1 MPQSQAS
8 QFRNRANVGLLAL
21 AFLVILATSFVS
33 VRSINALRESI
44 SWVTHTME
52 VKDDLA
58 RLQFALGDME
68 AAGLRFMVDGRA
80 EHRESLLRNIDE
92 IGKGIDTLRIA
103 ATDNPD
109 QRALLLQLGEDHET
123 LVARARASI
132 AIKDADM
139 ARGDDRAA
147 IRRLRDQRG
156 ERVVDRMR
164 TRIQQMIVI
173 EDGLLATRQAERDVL
188 VKQTNATLL
197 IANGLALFAGLIGFL
212 ALRRAQREA
221 ENALLLQ
228 LRAAQA
234 RRASEE
240 KSAFLAN
247 MSHEIRTPMNAIF
260 GFAQLLA
267 DHVNEP
273 LQREWVAS
281 IRKSGQVLLT
291 LINDVLDLSKIEAG
305 KLQLNPLGT
314 DIGELVEETL
324 SLFGAM
330 AEAKDIALRLDIA
343 RDGLVP
349 VAVDAPRLRQIL
361 MNLISNAVKY
371 TEHGTV
377 TVTVEMTPSLPG
389 SHDLRIR
396 VQDTGTGIHPD
407 EQTNIFEPFYQA
419 DSLDGKTR
427 QGTGLGLSVTNLLV
441 QLMQGRIQVVSKP
454 GEGAL
459 FQVNIP
465 NLQHAEAVA
474 PNLADGFADAVDF
487 DRLPPLRILVV
498 DDVDWNVEVA
508 RGYLRGSHH
517 QLAIARDGEEAV
529 TVARAFRPD
538 VVLMDLRMPRMNGYR
553 ATEAIRA
560 DIAARGA
567 RIIAVTASSMTDDHG
582 TTEVRFDGYVR
593 KPYAPAELLA
603 SLVALFGERSSGPAS
618 GADAA
623 RVATV
628 ATLVET
634 DEASD
639 EAGATPADTTR
650 IDSRRAAALAEWA
663 AVRGAPLEAL
673 RTRMR
678 MREIGEFSRRLDVLA
693 ALIADPRLLDEA
705 RQLQRAVQRFD
716 VNRMKAV
723 LDRLAGHA
731 LAIHIEAP
739 VRATEEAEEDDAQ

>member
-21 AFLVILATSFVS
+21 AFLVILVTSVVS

-44 SWVTHTME
+44 GWVTHTME
-52 VKDDLA
+52 VKDELA
-58 RLQFALGDME
+58 RLQFALHDLE
-68 AAGLRFMVDGRA
+68 VAGLRFMIDGRA
-80 EHRESLLRNIDE
+80 EHREALNSNLDQVA
-92 IGKGIDTLRIA
+92 KGIQTLRTIA
-103 ATDNPD
+103 SDND
-109 QRALLLQLGEDHET
+109 EQRVLLDALVKDHER
-123 LVARARASI
+123 LRERARTSI

-147 IRRLRDQRG
+147 IRRLRDGRG
-156 ERVVDRMR
+156 ERIVDRMR
-164 TRIQQMIVI
+164 ARIQQMMLI
-173 EDGLLATRQAERDVL
+173 EDGLLAERQTERDVL

-197 IANGLALFAGLIGFL
+197 VANGLALFAGLIGFL

-221 ENALLLQ
+221 ENTLLLQ

-240 KSAFLAN
+240 KSVFLAN

-267 DHVNEP
+267 DHVDEP
-273 LQREWVAS
+273 LQREWVTS

-305 KLQLNPLGT
+305 KLQLNPQGT

-324 SLFGAM
+324 SLFGAL
-330 AEAKDIALRLDIA
+330 AEARDIALQLEIA

-349 VAVDAPRLRQIL
+349 VAVDAPRLRQVL

-377 TVTVEMTPSLPG
+377 TVSVDMAPSPLG
-389 SHDLRIR
+389 GHDLRIR

-407 EQTNIFEPFYQA
+407 EQARIFEPFYQA
-419 DSLDGKTR
+419 DSPDGRSR
-427 QGTGLGLSVTNLLV
+427 QGTGLGLSVTRLLV
-441 QLMQGRIQVVSKP
+441 QLMQGRIEVVSTP

-459 FQVNIP
+459 FQVDIP
-465 NLQHAEAVA
+465 ALPEAEAVA
-474 PNLADGFADAVDF
+474 PNLADGFAEAVDF

-517 QLAIARDGEEAV
+517 SLAIARDGEEAV
-529 TVARAFRPD
+529 AVARAFRPD

-593 KPYAPAELLA
+593 KPYAPAELLS
-603 SLVALFGERSSGPAS
+603 SLIALFGERSSAQGGTPPGDGVKDDNARDAVRG
-618 GADAA
+618 GARSAA
-623 RVATV
+623 APP
-628 ATLVET
+628 
-634 DEASD
+634 
-639 EAGATPADTTR
+639 TPAED
-650 IDSRRAAALAEWA
+650 RRAEALAEWA
-663 AVRGAPLEAL
+663 TVRGAPLEAL

-693 ALIADPRLLDEA
+693 DAIGDPRLLDEA
-705 RQLQRAVQRFD
+705 RQLRRAVQRFD

-731 LAIHIEAP
+731 LALHTDDAHAHSRED
-739 VRATEEAEEDDAQ
+739 TEEDDAQ

>member
-21 AFLVILATSFVS
+21 AFLVILATSFIS
-33 VRSINALRESI
+33 VRSINALREAI
-44 SWVTHTME
+44 GWITHTMA

-58 RLQFALGDME
+58 RLQSALHDLE
-68 AAGLRFMVDGRA
+68 IAGLRFMIDGRA
-80 EHRESLLRNIDE
+80 DHREELQRNMDAV
-92 IGKGIDTLRIA
+92 GKGIGMLRD
-103 ATDNPD
+103 ATSDNPD
-109 QRALLLQLGEDHET
+109 QRVLIDALARDHEILT
-123 LVARARASI
+123 ERVRASM
-132 AIKDADM
+132 AIKDAAM

-147 IRRLRDQRG
+147 LKRLRDARG
-156 ERVVDRMR
+156 ERIVDRMR
-164 TRIQQMIVI
+164 GRIQRMIVI
-173 EDGLLATRQAERDVL
+173 EDGLLAGRQAERDVL
-188 VKQTNATLL
+188 MKQTNATLL
-197 IANGLALFAGLIGFL
+197 VANGLALFAGLIGFL

-221 ENALLLQ
+221 ENTLLLQ

-240 KSAFLAN
+240 KSVFLAN

-267 DHVNEP
+267 DHVDEP
-273 LQREWVAS
+273 LQREWVTS

-305 KLQLNPLGT
+305 KLQLNPQGA

-324 SLFGAM
+324 SLFGAL
-330 AEAKDIALRLDIA
+330 AEARDVALRLEIA
-343 RDGLVP
+343 RDRLVP
-349 VAVDAPRLRQIL
+349 VAVDAPRLRQVL

-377 TVTVEMTPSLPG
+377 TVSVDMAPSPLG
-389 SHDLRIR
+389 GHDLRIR
-396 VQDTGTGIHPD
+396 VQDTGIGIHPD
-407 EQTNIFEPFYQA
+407 EQARIFEPFYQA

-427 QGTGLGLSVTNLLV
+427 QGTGLGLSVTRLLV
-441 QLMQGRIQVVSKP
+441 QLMQGRIQVVSAP

-459 FQVNIP
+459 FQIDIP
-465 NLQHAEAVA
+465 ALPDAEVVA
-474 PNLADGFADAVDF
+474 PNLADGFAETVDF
-487 DRLPPLRILVV
+487 DRLPPLRILIV
-498 DDVDWNVEVA
+498 DDVDWNIEVA

-517 QLAIARDGEEAV
+517 SLAIARDGEEALA
-529 TVARAFRPD
+529 VARAFRPD

-567 RIIAVTASSMTDDHG
+567 RIIAVTASSMTDDQG

-593 KPYAPAELLA
+593 KPYAPAELLS
-603 SLVALFGERSSGPAS
+603 SLVALFGERSSAQGSSAPGGGVQDH
-618 GADAA
+618 GAQDAERGDA
-623 RVATV
+623 RTA
-628 ATLVET
+628 A
-634 DEASD
+634 APP
-639 EAGATPADTTR
+639 TPAED
-650 IDSRRAAALAEWA
+650 RRAEALAEWA
-663 AVRGAPLEAL
+663 MVRGAPLEAL

-693 ALIADPRLLDEA
+693 DAIGDPRLLDEA
-705 RQLQRAVQRFD
+705 RQLRRAVQRFD

-723 LDRLAGHA
+723 LDRLAGHSLA
-731 LAIHIEAP
+731 LHTDDTPARSRED
-739 VRATEEAEEDDAQ
+739 AEEDDAQ

>member
-1 MPQSQAS
+1 MPQKQAS

-44 SWVTHTME
+44 GWVNHTME

-58 RLQFALGDME
+58 RLQFALHDME
-68 AAGLRFMVDGRA
+68 TAGLRFMIDGRA
-80 EHRESLLRNIDE
+80 EHRSELTRNIDAIGERLVHLRTVASDNLDQSRLVELLTKDHE
-92 IGKGIDTLRIA
+92 I
-103 ATDNPD
+103 
-109 QRALLLQLGEDHET
+109 LGE
-123 LVARARASI
+123 RARASI
-132 AIKDADM
+132 AIKDADI

-147 IRRLRDQRG
+147 IRRLRDGKG
-156 ERVVDRMR
+156 ERIVDRRR
-164 TRIQQMIVI
+164 TRIQRMIQI
-173 EDGLLATRQAERDVL
+173 EDGLLAQRQAERDVL

-212 ALRRAQREA
+212 ALRRAQRES

-267 DHVNEP
+267 DHVDEP

-305 KLQLNPLGT
+305 KLQLNSQGT

-330 AEAKDIALRLDIA
+330 AEAKDIALRLEIA

-377 TVTVEMTPSLPG
+377 TVGVDMMRSPLG
-389 SHDLRIR
+389 GHDLRIR
-396 VQDTGTGIHPD
+396 VKDTGTGIHPD
-407 EQTNIFEPFYQA
+407 EQVKIFEPFYQA

-427 QGTGLGLSVTNLLV
+427 QGTGLGLSVTRLLV

-459 FQVNIP
+459 FQVDIP
-465 NLQHAEAVA
+465 ALPEAEAVV
-474 PNLADGFADAVDF
+474 PNLADGFAETVDF

-567 RIIAVTASSMTDDHG
+567 RIIAVTASSMTDEHAS
-582 TTEVRFDGYVR
+582 TEVRFDGYVR
-593 KPYAPAELLA
+593 KPYAPAELLGA
-603 SLVALFGERSSGPAS
+603 LVALFGERSNGRGSLPRAGEP
-618 GADAA
+618 ADAA
-623 RVATV
+623 AADAVEDARGGSAT
-628 ATLVET
+628 
-634 DEASD
+634 AS
-639 EAGATPADTTR
+639 PAED
-650 IDSRRAAALAEWA
+650 RRAEALAEWA

-723 LDRLAGHA
+723 LDRLAGHSLA
-731 LAIHIEAP
+731 LHPESPA
-739 VRATEEAEEDDAQ
+739 RADDATEEDDAQ

>member
-21 AFLVILATSFVS
+21 AFLVILATSFIS

-44 SWVTHTME
+44 GWVTHTMM
-52 VKDDLA
+52 VKDELA
-58 RLQFALGDME
+58 ALQFTLHDME
-68 AAGLRFMVDGRA
+68 TAGLRFMIDGRA
-80 EHRESLLRNIDE
+80 EHRSELVRNLDAIGEGLARLRVAASDNIHQRTLL
-92 IGKGIDTLRIA
+92 
-103 ATDNPD
+103 D
-109 QRALLLQLGEDHET
+109 QLSDDHAI
-123 LVARARASI
+123 LVERARASI
-132 AIKDADM
+132 AIKDADI

-147 IRRLRDQRG
+147 IRRLRDGRG
-156 ERVVDRMR
+156 ERIVQRMR
-164 TRIQQMIVI
+164 GRIQQMIGV
-173 EDGLLATRQAERDVL
+173 EDGLLSKRQAERDVL

-197 IANGLALFAGLIGFL
+197 VANGLALFAGLIGFL

-221 ENALLLQ
+221 ENNLLMQ

-267 DHVNEP
+267 DHVDEP

-305 KLQLNPLGT
+305 KLQLNPQGA
-314 DIGELVEETL
+314 DIGELVEETV

-330 AEAKDIALRLDIA
+330 AESKDIELRLKIA
-343 RDGLVP
+343 DEGMVP
-349 VAVDAPRLRQIL
+349 VAVDAPRLRQVL

-371 TEHGTV
+371 TEHGAV
-377 TVTVEMTPSLPG
+377 TVSVDMAPSPLG
-389 SHDLRIR
+389 GRDLRIC

-407 EQTNIFEPFYQA
+407 EQTRIFEPFYQA

-427 QGTGLGLSVTNLLV
+427 QGTGLGLSVTRLLL
-441 QLMQGRIQVVSKP
+441 QLMQGRIHVVSEP
-454 GEGAL
+454 GKGAL
-459 FQVNIP
+459 FQVDIP
-465 NLQHAEAVA
+465 ALPEAEAVA
-474 PNLADGFADAVDF
+474 PNLADGFAEAVDF
-487 DRLPPLRILVV
+487 DRLPPLRILIV
-498 DDVDWNVEVA
+498 DDVDWNIEVA

-517 QLAIARDGEEAV
+517 QLAIARDGEEALA
-529 TVARAFRPD
+529 VARAFRPD

-603 SLVALFGERSSGPAS
+603 SLTALFGERSSPEGGPARS
-618 GADAA
+618 EN
-623 RVATV
+623 VQN
-628 ATLVET
+628 
-634 DEASD
+634 
-639 EAGATPADTTR
+639 
-650 IDSRRAAALAEWA
+650 DSRAGMRSTDAPPTPTEDRRAEALAEWA
-663 AVRGAPLEAL
+663 TVRGAPLEAL

-678 MREIGEFSRRLDVLA
+678 MREIDEFARRLNQLA
-693 ALIADPRLLDEA
+693 EAIGDPRLLDEA
-705 RQLQRAVQRFD
+705 RQLRRAVQRFD
-716 VNRMKAV
+716 VNRMKGV
-723 LDRLAGHA
+723 LDRLAGHSLA
-731 LAIHIEAP
+731 LHTDDAP
-739 VRATEEAEEDDAQ
+739 ARSREDTEEDDAQ

>member
-1 MPQSQAS
+1 MPHSQAS

-33 VRSINALRESI
+33 VRSINALRGSI
-44 SWVTHTME
+44 DWVTHTME

-58 RLQFALGDME
+58 RLQLALHDME
-68 AAGLRFMVDGRA
+68 IAGLRFMIDGRA
-80 EHRESLLRNIDE
+80 EQREALIRNLDE
-92 IGKGIDTLRIA
+92 VGQGVETLR
-103 ATDNPD
+103 TDASGND
-109 QRALLLQLGEDHET
+109 EQLALVEGLVEDHQI
-123 LVARARASI
+123 LVERVRASI
-132 AIKDADM
+132 AIKDVDM
-139 ARGDDRAA
+139 ARGKDQAA
-147 IRRLRDQRG
+147 IRRLRDGKG
-156 ERVVDRMR
+156 ERIVDRMR
-164 TRIQQMIVI
+164 GRIDRMLAI
-173 EDGLLATRQAERDVL
+173 EDDLLAERQDERDVL

-197 IANGLALFAGLIGFL
+197 IANGLALFAGLIGFF

-221 ENALLLQ
+221 ENTLLLQ

-267 DHVNEP
+267 DHVDEP

-305 KLQLNPLGT
+305 KLPLNPQGT

-324 SLFGAM
+324 SLFAPM

-343 RDGLVP
+343 RAGLVP

-371 TEHGTV
+371 TEHGAV
-377 TVTVEMTPSLPG
+377 TVAVDMMPSPLG
-389 SHDLRIR
+389 GHDLRLR
-396 VQDTGTGIHPD
+396 VQDTGTGIDPA
-407 EQTNIFEPFYQA
+407 EQANIFEPFYQA

-427 QGTGLGLSVTNLLV
+427 QGTGLGLSVTRLLAH
-441 QLMQGRIQVVSKP
+441 LMQGRIQVVSQP

-459 FQVNIP
+459 FQVDIP
-465 NLQHAEAVA
+465 GLPHAEAVA
-474 PNLADGFADAVDF
+474 PNLAEGFAEAVDF

-517 QLAIARDGEEAV
+517 QLAIARDGEEAL

-567 RIIAVTASSMTDDHG
+567 RIIAVTASSMTDEHAA
-582 TTEVRFDGYVR
+582 TEVRFDGYVR

-603 SLVALFGERSSGPAS
+603 ALVALFGERSNAQGGDMQGGRGDVARGTGDALLSDAGE
-618 GADAA
+618 GA
-623 RVATV
+623 AT
-628 ATLVET
+628 
-634 DEASD
+634 
-639 EAGATPADTTR
+639 TPAED
-650 IDSRRAAALAEWA
+650 RRADALAEWA

-678 MREIGEFSRRLDVLA
+678 MREIGEFSRRLNVLA
-693 ALIADPRLLDEA
+693 DAIADPRLLDEA
-705 RQLQRAVQRFD
+705 QQLQRAVKRFD

-731 LAIHIEAP
+731 LAIHTEAP
-739 VRATEEAEEDDAQ
+739 ARQTEEDDAQ

>member
-1 MPQSQAS
+1 MPQKQAS

-44 SWVTHTME
+44 GWVNHTME

-58 RLQFALGDME
+58 RLQFALHDME
-68 AAGLRFMVDGRA
+68 TAGLRFMIDGRA
-80 EHRESLLRNIDE
+80 EHRSELTRNIDAIGERLVHLRTVASDNLDQSRLVELLTKDHE
-92 IGKGIDTLRIA
+92 I
-103 ATDNPD
+103 
-109 QRALLLQLGEDHET
+109 LGE
-123 LVARARASI
+123 RARASI
-132 AIKDADM
+132 AIKDADI

-147 IRRLRDQRG
+147 IRRLRDGKG
-156 ERVVDRMR
+156 ERIVDRMR
-164 TRIQQMIVI
+164 TRIQRMIQI
-173 EDGLLATRQAERDVL
+173 EDGLLAQRQAERDVL

-212 ALRRAQREA
+212 ALRRAQRES

-267 DHVNEP
+267 DHVDEP

-305 KLQLNPLGT
+305 KLQLNSQGT

-330 AEAKDIALRLDIA
+330 AEAKDIALRLEIA

-377 TVTVEMTPSLPG
+377 TVGVDMMRSPLG
-389 SHDLRIR
+389 GHDLRIR
-396 VQDTGTGIHPD
+396 VKDTGTGIHPD
-407 EQTNIFEPFYQA
+407 EQVKIFEPFYQA

-427 QGTGLGLSVTNLLV
+427 QGTGLGLSVTRLLTH
-441 QLMQGRIQVVSKP
+441 LMQGRIQVVSTP

-459 FQVNIP
+459 FQVDIP
-465 NLQHAEAVA
+465 ALPEAEAVA
-474 PNLADGFADAVDF
+474 PNLADGFAETVDF

-567 RIIAVTASSMTDDHG
+567 RIIAVTASSMTDEHAS
-582 TTEVRFDGYVR
+582 TEVRFDGYVR
-593 KPYAPAELLA
+593 KPYAPAELLGA
-603 SLVALFGERSSGPAS
+603 LVALFGERSNGRGSLPRAGEP
-618 GADAA
+618 ADAA
-623 RVATV
+623 AADAVEDARGGSAT
-628 ATLVET
+628 
-634 DEASD
+634 AS
-639 EAGATPADTTR
+639 PAED
-650 IDSRRAAALAEWA
+650 RRAEALAEWA

-723 LDRLAGHA
+723 LDRLAGHSLA
-731 LAIHIEAP
+731 LHPESPA
-739 VRATEEAEEDDAQ
+739 RADDATEEDDAQ

>member
-1 MPQSQAS
+1 MPHTQAS

-33 VRSINALRESI
+33 VRSINALREAI
-44 SWVTHTME
+44 GWVTHTME

-58 RLQFALGDME
+58 RLQSTLHDLE
-68 AAGLRFMVDGRA
+68 TAGLRFMVDGRA
-80 EHRESLLRNIDE
+80 EHRETLFRNLDE
-92 IGKGIDTLRIA
+92 VGKGIDTLRTV
-103 ATDNPD
+103 ATDSD
-109 QRALLLQLGEDHET
+109 EQRVLVEMLTTDHEVLGE
-123 LVARARASI
+123 RARASV

-147 IRRLRDQRG
+147 IRRLRDGKG
-156 ERVVDRMR
+156 ERIVDRMR
-164 TRIQQMIVI
+164 GRIQKMIEI
-173 EDGLLATRQAERDVL
+173 EDGLLAKRQAERDVL

-197 IANGLALFAGLIGFL
+197 VANGLALFAGLIGFL

-221 ENALLLQ
+221 ENTLLLQ

-234 RRASEE
+234 KRASEE

-267 DHVNEP
+267 DHVDEP

-305 KLQLNPLGT
+305 KLQLNPQGT

-330 AEAKDIALRLDIA
+330 AEAKDIALHLDIA
-343 RDGLVP
+343 RDGMLP

-361 MNLISNAVKY
+361 LNLISNAVKY

-377 TVTVEMTPSLPG
+377 TVSVDMMPSPLG
-389 SHDLRIR
+389 GHDLRIR
-396 VQDTGTGIHPD
+396 VQDTGTGIDPD
-407 EQTNIFEPFYQA
+407 EQTRIFEPFYQA
-419 DSLDGKTR
+419 DSLDGKNR
-427 QGTGLGLSVTNLLV
+427 QGTGLGLSVTRLLTH
-441 QLMQGRIQVVSKP
+441 LMQGRIQVVSKP

-459 FQVNIP
+459 FQVDIP
-465 NLQHAEAVA
+465 GLPQAEAVA
-474 PNLADGFADAVDF
+474 PNLADGFAEAVDF

-567 RIIAVTASSMTDDHG
+567 RVIAVTASSMTDEHAA
-582 TTEVRFDGYVR
+582 TEVRFDGYVR
-593 KPYAPAELLA
+593 KPYAPAELLGA
-603 SLVALFGERSSGPAS
+603 LAALFGERSNAEGSEPGVARSADVAQTDIGEGVAASTPAEALR
-618 GADAA
+618 ADAL
-623 RVATV
+623 T
-628 ATLVET
+628 
-634 DEASD
+634 
-639 EAGATPADTTR
+639 
-650 IDSRRAAALAEWA
+650 EWA

-678 MREIGEFSRRLDVLA
+678 MREIGEFSRRLNVLA
-693 ALIADPRLLDEA
+693 DTIADPRLQDEA

-731 LAIHIEAP
+731 LAIHTDASA
-739 VRATEEAEEDDAQ
+739 RTTEEDDAQ

>member
-1 MPQSQAS
+1 MPHSQAS

-33 VRSINALRESI
+33 VRSINALRGSI

-52 VKDDLA
+52 VKDGLA
-58 RLQFALGDME
+58 RLQMTLHDME
-68 AAGLRFMVDGRA
+68 IAGLRFMVDGRA
-80 EHRESLLRNIDE
+80 EHRETLLRKLDE
-92 IGKGIDTLRIA
+92 VGKGIDTLRMDA
-103 ATDNPD
+103 SGNAD
-109 QRALLLQLGEDHET
+109 QHALVERLIDDHAI
-123 LVARARASI
+123 LVERVRASI
-132 AIKDADM
+132 AVKDADM
-139 ARGDDRAA
+139 ARGNDRAA
-147 IRRLRDQRG
+147 IRRLRDGKG
-156 ERVVDRMR
+156 ERIVDRMR
-164 TRIQQMIVI
+164 GRIQGMIAI
-173 EDGLLATRQAERDVL
+173 EDGLLAGRQEDRDVL

-197 IANGLALFAGLIGFL
+197 IANGLALFAGLIGFF

-221 ENALLLQ
+221 ENTLLLQ

-267 DHVNEP
+267 DRVDEP

-305 KLQLNPLGT
+305 KLQLNPQGT

-371 TEHGTV
+371 TEHGSV
-377 TVTVEMTPSLPG
+377 TVAVDMMPSPLG
-389 SHDLRIR
+389 GHDLRLR
-396 VQDTGTGIHPD
+396 VRDTGTGIDPA
-407 EQTNIFEPFYQA
+407 EQANIFEPFYQA
-419 DSLDGKTR
+419 DSPDGKSR
-427 QGTGLGLSVTNLLV
+427 QGTGLGLSVTRLLAH
-441 QLMQGRIQVVSKP
+441 LMEGRIQVVSQP

-459 FQVNIP
+459 FQVDIP
-465 NLQHAEAVA
+465 GLPPAEAVA
-474 PNLADGFADAVDF
+474 PNLADGFAEAVDF

-517 QLAIARDGEEAV
+517 QLAIARDGEEAL

-567 RIIAVTASSMTDDHG
+567 RIVAVTASSMTDEHAS
-582 TTEVRFDGYVR
+582 TEVRFDGYVR
-593 KPYAPAELLA
+593 KPYAPAEQGDQA
-603 SLVALFGERSSGPAS
+603 GQQFGERSNAPGSDI
-618 GADAA
+618 GADGTGVARSTDVLSPVDAGEAA
-623 RVATV
+623 SP
-628 ATLVET
+628 VE
-634 DEASD
+634 D
-639 EAGATPADTTR
+639 
-650 IDSRRAAALAEWA
+650 RRADALAEWA

-678 MREIGEFSRRLDVLA
+678 MREIGEFSRRLNVLA
-693 ALIADPRLLDEA
+693 DVIADPRLLDEA

-723 LDRLAGHA
+723 LDRLAGHS
-731 LAIHIEAP
+731 LAIHSEAP
-739 VRATEEAEEDDAQ
+739 ARTAEEDDAQ

>member
-1 MPQSQAS
+1 MPHSQAS

-33 VRSINALRESI
+33 VRSINALRGSI
-44 SWVTHTME
+44 GWVTHTMT

-58 RLQFALGDME
+58 RLQLALHGME
-68 AAGLRFMVDGRA
+68 IAGLRFMVDGRA
-80 EHRESLLRNIDE
+80 EYREALTRNLDEVGKHIGILRAD
-92 IGKGIDTLRIA
+92 
-103 ATDNPD
+103 ATHNAD
-109 QRALLLQLGEDHET
+109 QRALVEQLVEDHER
-123 LVARARASI
+123 LVERVRASI

-147 IRRLRDQRG
+147 IRRLRDGKG
-156 ERVVDRMR
+156 ERIVDRMR
-164 TRIQQMIVI
+164 VRI
-173 EDGLLATRQAERDVL
+173 GRLLAIENDLLAERQDERDVL

-197 IANGLALFAGLIGFL
+197 IANGLALFAGLIGFF

-221 ENALLLQ
+221 ENTLLLQ

-240 KSAFLAN
+240 KSVFLAN

-267 DHVNEP
+267 DRVDEP

-305 KLQLNPLGT
+305 KLQLNPQGT
-314 DIGELVEETL
+314 DIGELVDETL

-330 AEAKDIALRLDIA
+330 AEAKDIALRLEIA

-371 TEHGTV
+371 TEHGSV
-377 TVTVEMTPSLPG
+377 TVSVDMMPSPLG
-389 SHDLRIR
+389 GHDLRLR
-396 VQDTGTGIHPD
+396 VQDTGTGIDPD
-407 EQTNIFEPFYQA
+407 EQARIFEPFYQA
-419 DSLDGKTR
+419 DSPDGKSR
-427 QGTGLGLSVTNLLV
+427 QGTGLGLSVTRLLTH
-441 QLMQGRIQVVSKP
+441 LMQGRIQVVSQP

-459 FQVNIP
+459 FQVDIP
-465 NLQHAEAVA
+465 GLPQAEAVA
-474 PNLADGFADAVDF
+474 PTLADGFAEAVDF

-517 QLAIARDGEEAV
+517 QLAIARDGEEAL

-567 RIIAVTASSMTDDHG
+567 RIIAVTASSMTDEHAS
-582 TTEVRFDGYVR
+582 TEVQFDGYVR

-603 SLVALFGERSSGPAS
+603 NLIALFGERSNGQGNDMQGGRGVAVSGTDPLSDADERGGAAMPAEDRR
-618 GADAA
+618 ADAL
-623 RVATV
+623 T
-628 ATLVET
+628 
-634 DEASD
+634 
-639 EAGATPADTTR
+639 
-650 IDSRRAAALAEWA
+650 EWA
-663 AVRGAPLEAL
+663 TVRGAPLEAL

-678 MREIGEFSRRLDVLA
+678 MREIGEFSRRLGVLA
-693 ALIADPRLLDEA
+693 ETIADPRLQDEA

-723 LDRLAGHA
+723 LDRLAGHD
-731 LAIHIEAP
+731 LAIHIDAP
-739 VRATEEAEEDDAQ
+739 ARTTEEDDAQ